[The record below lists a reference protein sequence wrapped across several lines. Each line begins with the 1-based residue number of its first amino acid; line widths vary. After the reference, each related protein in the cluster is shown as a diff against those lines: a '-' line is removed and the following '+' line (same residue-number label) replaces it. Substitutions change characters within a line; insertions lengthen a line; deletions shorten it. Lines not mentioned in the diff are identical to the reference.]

1 MYPFWHAFN
10 GLYSYLLL
18 TLQHDPY
25 LLSMNIAVL
34 PVMLSSKLLPEMEVE
49 ETTKRE
55 QLLSGITNLPVP
67 TQIEKLKVTNLV
79 LKNGNL

>member
-1 MYPFWHAFN
+1 
-10 GLYSYLLL
+10 
-18 TLQHDPY
+18 
-25 LLSMNIAVL
+25 MNIAVL

-55 QLLSGITNLPVP
+55 QLLSGITNLPVS